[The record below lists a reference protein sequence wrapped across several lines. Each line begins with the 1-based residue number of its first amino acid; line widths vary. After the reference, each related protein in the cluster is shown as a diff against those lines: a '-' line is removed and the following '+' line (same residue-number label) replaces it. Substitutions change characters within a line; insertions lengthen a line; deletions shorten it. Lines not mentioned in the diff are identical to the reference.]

1 MITYVEVLDNKCPS
15 CGAKIEF
22 NPVNQMWDCKY
33 CGSKYSLDEMKKY
46 ENASNAKNNTV
57 NSNSFDGMTNYHCKN
72 CGAEI
77 IADDTV
83 TATFCVYCGS
93 TAILKEKIDSG
104 RAPDLIIPFK
114 KTKES
119 ASKAFESLTK
129 GKPLMPKKFK
139 EVKNIDK
146 ISGVY
151 IPFWAYDITADGS
164 ITFDCSDVSTWS
176 DSHYRYTKTSR
187 YETTVQGH
195 FDYDRVLADGSS
207 RFRDD
212 LMDSIEP
219 FNFNELQEYN
229 HAFLSGFLAE
239 KYDIDEEK
247 SFKRA
252 NDRSMNTCIN
262 LSDREIH
269 HSNSSV
275 SKNNMNLVK
284 KSTSYIMLPVW
295 MVNIKYNNKIYTFA
309 MNGQTGKMVG
319 NIPIGV
325 KETIIW
331 SLIIF
336 IVTFG
341 IGVLISLMI

>member
-1 MITYVEVLDNKCPS
+1 MEVLDNKCPS
-15 CGAKIEF
+15 CGAKIDF
-22 NPVNQMWDCKY
+22 NPINQMWDCKY

-46 ENASNAKNNTV
+46 ENASNLANNTV
-57 NSNSFDGMTNYHCKN
+57 NSKSFDGMTNYHCRN

-114 KTKES
+114 NTKES
-119 ASKAFESLTK
+119 AAKAFENLTK

-139 EVKNIDK
+139 ELKNIEK

-151 IPFWAYDITADGS
+151 IPFWAYDITGDGS

-176 DSHYRYTKTSR
+176 DSEYRYEKTSN
-187 YETTVQGH
+187 YETTVEGH
-195 FDYDRVLADGSS
+195 FDYDKVLADGSS

-219 FNFNELQEYN
+219 FNFKELKEYN
-229 HAFLSGFLAE
+229 HTYLSGFLAE
-239 KYDIDEEK
+239 KYDIDEDK
-247 SFKRA
+247 SLKRA
-252 NDRSMNTCIN
+252 IDRSMKTCIN
-262 LSDREIH
+262 LSDREINH
-269 HSNSSV
+269 NNTSV
-275 SKNNMNLVK
+275 SKNNINLVK
-284 KSTSYIMLPVW
+284 KKTSYIMLPVW
-295 MVNIKYNNKIYTFA
+295 MVNIKYKDKIYTFA

-319 NIPIGV
+319 NIPVGI
-325 KETIIW
+325 KETIIMG
-331 SLIIF
+331 LIIF

-341 IGVLISLMI
+341 IGILISLVI

>member
-1 MITYVEVLDNKCPS
+1 MEVLDNKCPS

-46 ENASNAKNNTV
+46 ENASNSKNNTV
-57 NSNSFDGMTNYHCKN
+57 NSNSFDGMTNYHCNN

-119 ASKAFESLTK
+119 AAKAFESLTK

-139 EVKNIDK
+139 EVKNIEK

-247 SFKRA
+247 SFNRA

-341 IGVLISLMI
+341 IEVLISLMI

>member
-1 MITYVEVLDNKCPS
+1 MEFLDNKCPS
-15 CGAKIEF
+15 CGAKIDF
-22 NPVNQMWDCKY
+22 NPVNQMWDCEF
-33 CGSKYSLDEMKKY
+33 CGSKYSLDDMKKY
-46 ENASNAKNNTV
+46 DNASNIKNNTV
-57 NSNSFDGMTNYHCKN
+57 NSNSFNGMTNYHCKN

-114 KTKES
+114 NTKES
-119 ASKAFESLTK
+119 AAKAFENLTK

-139 EVKNIDK
+139 ELKNIEK

-151 IPFWAYDITADGS
+151 IPFWAYDITCDGS

-176 DSHYRYTKTSR
+176 DSEYRYEKTSN
-187 YETTVQGH
+187 YETTVEGH
-195 FDYDRVLADGSS
+195 FDYDKVLTDGSS

-219 FNFNELQEYN
+219 FNFKELKEYN
-229 HAFLSGFLAE
+229 HAYLSGFLAE
-239 KYDIDEEK
+239 KYDIDEDK
-247 SFKRA
+247 SLKRA
-252 NDRSMNTCIN
+252 IDRSMKTCIN
-262 LSDREIH
+262 LSDREINH
-269 HSNSSV
+269 NNTSV

-284 KSTSYIMLPVW
+284 KKTSYIMLPVW
-295 MVNIKYNNKIYTFA
+295 MVNIKYKDKIYTFA

-319 NIPIGV
+319 NIPVGI
-325 KETIIW
+325 KETIIMG
-331 SLIIF
+331 LIIF

-341 IGVLISLMI
+341 IGILISLVI

>member
-1 MITYVEVLDNKCPS
+1 MEVLDNKCPS
-15 CGAKIEF
+15 CGAKIDF
-22 NPVNQMWDCKY
+22 NPVNQMWNCEF
-33 CGSKYSLDEMKKY
+33 CGSKYSLDDMKKY
-46 ENASNAKNNTV
+46 DNASNIKNNTV
-57 NSNSFDGMTNYHCKN
+57 NSNSFNGMTNYHCKN

-114 KTKES
+114 NTKES
-119 ASKAFESLTK
+119 AAKAFENLTK

-139 EVKNIDK
+139 ELKNIEK

-151 IPFWAYDITADGS
+151 IPFWAYDITGDGS

-176 DSHYRYTKTSR
+176 DSEYRYEKTSN
-187 YETTVQGH
+187 YETTVEGH
-195 FDYDRVLADGSS
+195 FDYDKVLADGSS

-219 FNFNELQEYN
+219 FNFKELKEYN
-229 HAFLSGFLAE
+229 HTYLSGFLAE
-239 KYDIDEEK
+239 KYDIDEDK
-247 SFKRA
+247 SLKRA
-252 NDRSMNTCIN
+252 IDRSMKTCIN
-262 LSDREIH
+262 LSDREINH
-269 HSNSSV
+269 NNTSV
-275 SKNNMNLVK
+275 SKNNINLVK
-284 KSTSYIMLPVW
+284 KKTSYIMLPVW
-295 MVNIKYNNKIYTFA
+295 MVNIKYKDKIYTFA

-319 NIPIGV
+319 NIPVGI
-325 KETIIW
+325 KETIIMG
-331 SLIIF
+331 LIIF

-341 IGVLISLMI
+341 IGILISLVI

>member
-1 MITYVEVLDNKCPS
+1 MEVLDNKCPS
-15 CGAKIEF
+15 CGAKIDF
-22 NPVNQMWDCKY
+22 NPINQMWDCKY
-33 CGSKYSLDEMKKY
+33 CGSKYSLDDMKKY
-46 ENASNAKNNTV
+46 DNASNIKNNTV
-57 NSNSFDGMTNYHCKN
+57 NSNSFNGMTNYHCKN

-114 KTKES
+114 NTKES
-119 ASKAFESLTK
+119 AAKAFENLTK

-139 EVKNIDK
+139 ELKNIEK

-151 IPFWAYDITADGS
+151 IPFWAYDITGDGS

-176 DSHYRYTKTSR
+176 DSEYRYEKTSN
-187 YETTVQGH
+187 YETTVEGH
-195 FDYDRVLADGSS
+195 FDYDKVLADGSS

-219 FNFNELQEYN
+219 FNFKELKEYN
-229 HAFLSGFLAE
+229 HAYLSGFLAE
-239 KYDIDEEK
+239 KYDIDEDK
-247 SFKRA
+247 SLKRA
-252 NDRSMNTCIN
+252 IDRSMKTCIN
-262 LSDREIH
+262 LSDREINH
-269 HSNSSV
+269 NNTSV
-275 SKNNMNLVK
+275 SKNNINLVK
-284 KSTSYIMLPVW
+284 KKTSYIMLPVW
-295 MVNIKYNNKIYTFA
+295 MVNIKYKDKIYTFA

-319 NIPIGV
+319 NIPVGI
-325 KETIIW
+325 KETIIMG
-331 SLIIF
+331 LIIF

-341 IGVLISLMI
+341 IGILISLVI

>member
-1 MITYVEVLDNKCPS
+1 MEVLDNKCPS
-15 CGAKIEF
+15 CGAKINF
-22 NPVNQMWDCKY
+22 NPVNQMWDCTF
-33 CGSKYSLDEMKKY
+33 CGSKYSLENMQRY
-46 ENASNAKNNTV
+46 ENASNLKNNTV
-57 NSNSFDGMTNYHCKN
+57 NSNSFSGMTNYHCKN

-114 KTKES
+114 KTKEA
-119 ASKAFESLTK
+119 ASLAFTNFTK

-139 EVKNIDK
+139 DLKNIEK

-151 IPFWAYDITADGS
+151 IPFWAYDITCDGN
-164 ITFDCSDVSTWS
+164 IKFDCCDISTWS
-176 DSHYRYTKTSR
+176 DSEYRYEKRSN
-187 YETTVQGH
+187 YETTIAGH
-195 FDYDRVLADGSS
+195 YEYNKVLTDGSS

-219 FNFNELQEYN
+219 FNFKELKEYN
-229 HAFLSGFLAE
+229 HAYLSGFLAE

-247 SFKRA
+247 SFARA
-252 NDRSMNTCIN
+252 GKRSMNTCIQ
-262 LSDREIH
+262 LADRETH
-269 HSNSSV
+269 HDNSSV
-275 SKNNMNLVK
+275 SKNDINLVK
-284 KSTSYIMLPVW
+284 KNSSYIMLPVW
-295 MVNIKYNNKIYTFA
+295 MVNIKYKDKIYTFA

-325 KETIIW
+325 KETIIMGL
-331 SLIIF
+331 LIFSITF
-336 IVTFG
+336 I
-341 IGVLISLMI
+341 IGVLISLVL